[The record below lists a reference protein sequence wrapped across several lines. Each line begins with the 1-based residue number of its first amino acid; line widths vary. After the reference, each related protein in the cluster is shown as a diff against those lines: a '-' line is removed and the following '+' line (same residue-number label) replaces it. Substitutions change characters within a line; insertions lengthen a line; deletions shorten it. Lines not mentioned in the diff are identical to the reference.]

1 MDNFSK
7 WHNLFSH
14 HIAHQRNNLLVL
26 LFVEKITR
34 YQISTFSFRSFEDR
48 GYTPRIQLVNR
59 SEIVN
64 TAIGAETKEAWIE
77 SRSLRGPTQTRS
89 SCSKI

>member
-1 MDNFSK
+1 M
-7 WHNLFSH
+7 
-14 HIAHQRNNLLVL
+14 
-26 LFVEKITR
+26 
-34 YQISTFSFRSFEDR
+34 FEDR
-48 GYTPRIQLVNR
+48 GYTPRIQLVSR

-64 TAIGAETKEAWIE
+64 SAIGAETKEAWIE